1 LPTLNRPFEVQRAD
15 LLMTGMVFVWGF
27 HFIVVKDAVENIAP
41 LTFSALRFLVG
52 LPLILLLAWSK
63 RDLLHFSRRDVALV
77 LAITIIGSVG
87 YQAGFALGIK
97 RTTSTNTALLV
108 ATMPTWTALFSIL
121 VGMVE
126 IRRQLL
132 AGVGITLGGVV
143 LVIYSRSG
151 HGLALSHDDLVGS
164 MLVLGAAMVNGVS
177 SVWSKPVVDRLG
189 GMPLAISKYC
199 ITTAAMT
206 ALAAPDLFTLS
217 GDDLPIRLLPNVL
230 YSGILSGV
238 GGFIIVHYALYAMD
252 PTRSTSYF
260 NFNPIVAAF
269 AGIVILGE
277 PFSLWLLAGGV
288 LTVAGVVVVRNNVF
302 MRRSAPAKP
311 ADSPDEQ
318 ASTNV

>member
-1 LPTLNRPFEVQRAD
+1 LATLNYPVKAQRAD
-15 LLMTGMVFVWGF
+15 LLMTGMVFIWGF
-27 HFIVVKDAVENIAP
+27 HFIVVKDAVTNIAP

-52 LPLILLLAWSK
+52 LPLILLLAWSE
-63 RDLLHFSRRDVALV
+63 RRMLHFSRRDVALV
-77 LAITIIGSVG
+77 LGITVLGSIG
-87 YQAGFALGIK
+87 YQVGFALGIK

-126 IRRQLL
+126 IRRRLL

-143 LVIYSRSG
+143 LVVYSRSG
-151 HGLALSHDDLVGS
+151 HGFALSHDDLIGS
-164 MLVLGAAMVNGVS
+164 VLVLGAAMINGIS
-177 SVWSKPVVDRLG
+177 SVLSKPVVDRLG

-206 ALAAPDLFTLS
+206 ALAGPDLFTLS
-217 GDDLPIRLLPNVL
+217 GDDLPIRLLPNIL

-238 GGFIIVHYALYAMD
+238 GGFIIMHYALYTTD

-302 MRRSAPAKP
+302 MRRGAPSSP
-311 ADSPDEQ
+311 ADSPD
-318 ASTNV
+318 A